1 MKKKRLS
8 VYLEEGI
15 NQMVGGFLGHY
26 LFNKLNQE
34 VMWRTES
41 KLLVAI
47 ALIVLG
53 GIYGM
58 SNKSNNRKAD
68 AIAVMENGEDSYNN
82 VLFYTANDEQMD
94 QRTLSALSHLSRGY
108 DMVQVY
114 NKMSD
119 YNDKE
124 LWSANKPSWDTVYQT
139 PKEKYI
145 SMLITENAAGYQGRL
160 EKMVGL
166 RLNHPFKRA
175 ASCRLIMCSCN
186 CALNL

>member
-1 MKKKRLS
+1 MNSMKKRLS

-15 NQMVGGFLGHY
+15 NQIGDIPRP
-26 LFNKLNQE
+26 LFINKLNQE

-41 KLLVAI
+41 KLALVAI

-58 SNKSNNRKAD
+58 SNKSNNRRQMPSLL
-68 AIAVMENGEDSYNN
+68 MENGEVDSYNN

-94 QRTLSALSHLSRGY
+94 QRTLSALSYLSRGY

-124 LWSANKPSWDTVYQT
+124 LWSANKPSWDTVY
-139 PKEKYI
+139 I
-145 SMLITENAAGYQGRL
+145 SVCL
-160 EKMVGL
+160 
-166 RLNHPFKRA
+166 
-175 ASCRLIMCSCN
+175 
-186 CALNL
+186 